1 VRSQEQRKITR
12 IVRVAQPRLLQT
24 EVLMTFRL
32 PVDALAAPVIG
43 VTVLVLTMALAA
55 CSDEPLARP
64 IVGASRGV
72 PMQGAAVTAQV
83 FAGDLIAHPFM
94 AAPGRAAMHGDG
106 ASSDVHAFASPL
118 GVNTQVH
125 TRSGSSLFG
134 GACAT
139 VTFDR
144 DGNLVALCTSG
155 IKLRLALFAPR
166 SLDLL
171 ANYPLPGR
179 PSTFAALVS
188 RDVEKIMSDTS
199 GGAYFYL
206 DNEDR
211 VVLADSDQKI
221 QRIGHRKTAAGNWE
235 FYQDA
240 VWDLGAQVPH
250 DCLNWNNWFPTGE
263 CDPMT
268 AVMPDNRGLIWWVTR
283 KGRIGTLNTAVDAGS
298 GIVRVMQLPGEE
310 IQNGFSVADDGV
322 YVVSDHAMYG
332 LQAKP
337 DGTPSVLWHEIYDR
351 GSKRK
356 VGSLSRGSGTTPTL
370 LGSDYVSITD
380 NADDRINLLVYKRRA
395 NLISKRLVCKVPLFD
410 SHASATDNST
420 IGFNRS
426 LIAENNAGYHNALT
440 QKDWSK
446 PRGGITRIDVRE
458 DASGCDVV
466 WQSDERSPSTVAK
479 MSSLTSLAYYYTF
492 EQQLDKQGKQQIQWY
507 FTAIDANTGETR
519 FKIPTGVGRDFDN
532 NWSPI
537 TLGPDGTAYVGVFGG
552 IIAIYDTAR

>member
-1 VRSQEQRKITR
+1 LK
-12 IVRVAQPRLLQT
+12 A
-24 EVLMTFRL
+24 EVIMKYRL
-32 PVDALAAPVIG
+32 PAAALAVPVF
-43 VTVLVLTMALAA
+43 LLMAAAALLAG
-55 CSDEPLARP
+55 CDEERKARP
-64 IVGASRGV
+64 IAGLSHGLPV
-72 PMQGAAVTAQV
+72 QGAPATAQV
-83 FAGDLIAHPFM
+83 FAGEVVAHPFM

-106 ASSDVHAFASPL
+106 ASSDVHAFPSPL

-125 TRSGSSLFG
+125 SRSGSRFFG

-155 IKLRLALFAPR
+155 IKLRLVLLSPR
-166 SLDLL
+166 TLDLL
-171 ANYPLPGR
+171 AIFPLPGR
-179 PSTFAALVS
+179 PSTFAALVN

-211 VVLADSDQKI
+211 VVLADSQQKI
-221 QRIGHRKTAAGNWE
+221 RRIGHRKNTGGNWE

-250 DCLNWNNWFPTGE
+250 DCLDWDNWFPSGE
-263 CDPMT
+263 CDPVT
-268 AVMPDNRGLIWWVTR
+268 AVMPDHNGLLWWVTR
-283 KGRIGTLNTAVDAGS
+283 KGRVGTLNTAVDAGG
-298 GIVRVMQLPGEE
+298 GIVRVMALKDEE
-310 IQNGFSVADDGV
+310 IQNGFSVAEDGV

-337 DGTPSVLWHEIYDR
+337 DGTPVVLWREIYDR

-356 VGSLSRGSGTTPTL
+356 VGSINQGSGTTPTL

-395 NLISKRLVCKVPLFD
+395 SLMSKRLACKVPLFD

-446 PRGGITRIDVRE
+446 PHGGITRIDIRE

-479 MSSLTSLAYYYTF
+479 MSSQTSLAYYYTF
-492 EQQLDKQGKQQIQWY
+492 EQQMDKQGKQQIQWY
-507 FTAIDANTGETR
+507 FTAIDANSGETR
-519 FKIPTGVGRDFDN
+519 FKVATGVGRDFDN
-532 NWSPI
+532 NWAPI
-537 TLGPDGTAYVGVFGG
+537 ALGPDGTAYVGVFGG
-552 IIAIYDTAR
+552 LVAVYDAAPQL